1 MQNVL
6 SVLEKFGNL
15 FRAIHR
21 KQIVQGPTECV
32 DEFLWD
38 VRVGYG
44 LGGLEPIIELG
55 KIALK
60 LKKGGA
66 RKCIEEEAKESG
78 KESIWNI

>member
-1 MQNVL
+1 MRFFLTHGIFNCILVGDIKMQKVL

-15 FRAIHR
+15 FSAIHR

-44 LGGLEPIIELG
+44 LRRIG
-55 KIALK
+55 
-60 LKKGGA
+60 
-66 RKCIEEEAKESG
+66 
-78 KESIWNI
+78 